1 VLTLGIPAFLLAG
14 ALAMLVPLAL
24 HLIRRRPPMRA
35 PLPTARFLTEDPR
48 NAVRV
53 SRPTDLP
60 LLILRML
67 LLLLLGF
74 ALARPAWVPAPEG
87 TSTVVLLDRGASM
100 RGDGWRAALG
110 EARRSLLGTDGT
122 ALGELVMFDTAAVR
136 VPRHRITP
144 ALFDSLLAAGATN
157 HPADYAAALRAIPAS
172 ARELRGADSVRVR
185 MISAL
190 ADGGWT
196 PGLAPLRRA
205 AWPGTLDLARVPLA
219 PPAAGSADSADAGAS
234 PRGALTLSAG
244 GGGFASAALGAAG
257 LEGGRADPRAPL
269 ATDAAVYLLMDAPSA
284 ATAQQLLDRARA
296 GATLIVTP
304 AAAADPLRAALPW
317 TGGFAVGRN
326 SGGGAMWFGAELE
339 LAGAAGRVET
349 GRPADGARVVAAW
362 EDGRAAAVAKPLG
375 SGCVVFVGVELEGG
389 ELPFQAEY
397 PAALARLA
405 HACAADAGGAADA
418 RPLDPGAIALL
429 RGRGPSAVPASAVGA
444 AEAGVALGR
453 WILAAAL
460 LIALVETLLAYRRPT
475 GAHAKA

>member
-1 VLTLGIPAFLLAG
+1 MLTLGIPAFLLAG

-24 HLIRRRPPMRA
+24 HLIRRRPPLRA
-35 PLPTARFLTEDPR
+35 PLPTARFLAEDPR

-74 ALARPAWVPAPEG
+74 ALARPAWIPAPQG
-87 TSTVVLLDRGASM
+87 TSTVVLLDRGAAM

-110 EARRSLLGTDGT
+110 EARRSLLDADGT
-122 ALGELVMFDTAAVR
+122 ARGELVLFDTAATR
-136 VPRHRITP
+136 IGRHHVTP
-144 ALFDSLLAAGATN
+144 ALFDSLLAAGATDR
-157 HPADYAAALRAIPAS
+157 PADYAAALRAIPAS

-196 PGLAPLRRA
+196 PGMAPLRRA
-205 AWPGTLDLARVPLA
+205 AWPGALDLARVPMSRA
-219 PPAAGSADSADAGAS
+219 PADSSAPSTA
-234 PRGALTLSAG
+234 PRALTLSARG
-244 GGGFASAALGAAG
+244 GGYASAALGAAG
-257 LEGGRADPRAPL
+257 LEGGRANPQAPL
-269 ATDAAVYLLMDAPSA
+269 PADAGVYLLLDAPSA
-284 ATAQQLLDRARA
+284 ATAGQVLERVRS

-304 AAAADPLRAALPW
+304 AAAVEPLRASLPW
-317 TGGFAVGRN
+317 SGGFAVARN

-339 LAGAAGRVET
+339 LAGAAGRVEQ
-349 GRPADGARVVAAW
+349 GSPADGARVIAAW
-362 EDGRAAAVAKPLG
+362 EDGRPAAVAKALG
-375 SGCVVFVGVELEGG
+375 SGCVVFVGAELEGG

-405 HACAADAGGAADA
+405 RGCAAERSAAADA

-429 RGRGPSAVPASAVGA
+429 RGRGPQSLAASAVGA
-444 AEAGVALGR
+444 AEAGAALGR
-453 WILAAAL
+453 WVLAAAI
-460 LIALVETLLAYRRPT
+460 LIALVETLLAYRRR
-475 GAHAKA
+475 A

>member
-24 HLIRRRPPMRA
+24 HLIRRRPPLRA
-35 PLPTARFLTEDPR
+35 PLPTARFLVEDPR

-60 LLILRML
+60 LLALRML

-87 TSTVVLLDRGASM
+87 TSTVVLLDRGAAM

-110 EARRSLLGTDGT
+110 EARRALLGADGEP
-122 ALGELVMFDTAAVR
+122 LGELVMFDTAAVR

-144 ALFDSLLAAGATN
+144 ALFDSLLAAGATS

-205 AWPGTLDLARVPLA
+205 AWPGTLELARVPIA
-219 PPAAGSADSADAGAS
+219 SPAADSVDALAGGAGAS
-234 PRGALTLSAG
+234 PRGALTLSAR

-269 ATDAAVYLLMDAPSA
+269 TADAAVYLLMDAPA
-284 ATAQQLLDRARA
+284 ASTARQLLERARA

-317 TGGFAVGRN
+317 TGGFAVARN

-339 LAGAAGRVET
+339 LAGAAGRVRT

-375 SGCVVFVGVELEGG
+375 SGCVVFAGAELEGG

-405 HACAADAGGAADA
+405 RGCATDASGAADA
-418 RPLDPGAIALL
+418 RPLDPGAVALL
-429 RGRGPSAVPASAVGA
+429 RGRGPSAMPASAVGA

-460 LIALVETLLAYRRPT
+460 LVALVETLLAYRRRKL
-475 GAHAKA
+475 A

>member
-14 ALAMLVPLAL
+14 ALAMGVPLAL
-24 HLIRRRPPMRA
+24 HLIRRRPPLRA

-53 SRPTDLP
+53 SRPTDLR
-60 LLILRML
+60 LLVLRML
-67 LLLLLGF
+67 LLLLLGL

-87 TSTVVLLDRGASM
+87 TSTLVLLDRGSSM

-110 EARRSLLGTDGT
+110 EARRALIGADGE
-122 ALGELVMFDTAAVR
+122 ARGELVMFDTAAER
-136 VPRHRITP
+136 VPRSRITP
-144 ALFDSLLAAGATN
+144 ALFDSLLAAGASN

-205 AWPGTLDLARVPLA
+205 AWPGTVDLARVPLVPAERDSGYAPA
-219 PPAAGSADSADAGAS
+219 PPLT
-234 PRGALTLSAG
+234 ALTLSAR

-257 LEGGRADPRAPL
+257 VEGGRADPRAPL
-269 ATDAAVYLLMDAPSA
+269 AADAAVYLLLDAPSA
-284 ATAQQLLDRARA
+284 ATAAQLLERARA

-304 AAAADPLRAALPW
+304 AAATDAIRAALPW
-317 TGGFAVGRN
+317 TGGFAIARN
-326 SGGGAMWFGAELE
+326 SAGGAMWFGPELE
-339 LAGAAGRVET
+339 LAGAAGRVEA
-349 GRPADGARVVAAW
+349 GRSVDGARVAAAW
-362 EDGRAAAVAKPLG
+362 EDGRPAALAKPLG
-375 SGCVVFVGVELEGG
+375 SGCIVFVGAELEGG

-405 HACAADAGGAADA
+405 RACASDVPLAPDA
-418 RPLDPGAIALL
+418 RPLDPGALALL
-429 RGRGPSAVPASAVGA
+429 RGRGPASVPASAVGA
-444 AEAGVALGR
+444 SEAGIGLGR
-453 WILAAAL
+453 WVLGAAI
-460 LIALVETLLAYRRPT
+460 LIALVETWLAYRRRRVV
-475 GAHAKA
+475 G